1 MTLPT
6 LTTIYL
12 LTRWN
17 MTTTVKTCFKCSVT
31 KPLTEFYRHARMG
44 DGHLNKCKE
53 CTKADVYNHR
63 HVTHR
68 ESVLAY
74 DRERY
79 QRPERKEAVAKIVKT
94 YLVNF
99 PDRRFAHT
107 SVSNAVR
114 SGKLERLPCFICGEL
129 KTEAHHPDYSR
140 PLDVVWL
147 CTQHHKD
154 THAMHYYLTKKAA

>member
-1 MTLPT
+1 
-6 LTTIYL
+6 
-12 LTRWN
+12 
-17 MTTTVKTCFKCSVT
+17 MTTTLKTCFKCSVT
-31 KPLTEFYRHARMG
+31 KPLTEFYRHAQMG

-53 CTKADVYNHR
+53 CAKADVYTHR

-68 ESVLAY
+68 DSVIAY
-74 DRERY
+74 DRARAKT
-79 QRPERKEAVAKIVKT
+79 PERIEAAKSIKQGWLEK
-94 YLVNF
+94 YPERRKAHLLVQYAMRKGDME
-99 PDRRFAHT
+99 P
-107 SVSNAVR
+107 
-114 SGKLERLPCFICGEL
+114 LPCFICGEL

>member
-1 MTLPT
+1 M
-6 LTTIYL
+6 
-12 LTRWN
+12 N
-17 MTTTVKTCFKCSVT
+17 STVKTCFKCHQS
-31 KPLTEFYRHARMG
+31 KPLTEFYRHSEMA

-53 CTKADVYNHR
+53 CTKQDVYIHR

-68 ESVLAY
+68 EKVIAY
-74 DRERY
+74 DRARY
-79 QRPERKEAVAKIVKT
+79 QNPERKAKSAEIVKR
-94 YLVNF
+94 YEKAF
-99 PDRRFAHT
+99 PERKLAHY

-114 SGKLERLPCFICGEL
+114 DGRLKRLPCFICGAE

-154 THAMHYYLTKKAA
+154 THAMHYHMTKKAA